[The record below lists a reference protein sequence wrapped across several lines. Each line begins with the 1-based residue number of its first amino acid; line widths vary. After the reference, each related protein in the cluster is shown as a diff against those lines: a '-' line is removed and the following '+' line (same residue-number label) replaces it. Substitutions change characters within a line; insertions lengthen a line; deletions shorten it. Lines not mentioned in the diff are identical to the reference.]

1 MTSLS
6 GIGGNFRRIVF
17 FDPQRGAALGAK
29 GSAPVHLVFCT
40 ERSMSHYVKT
50 FLADDSG
57 ATAIEYALMSSL
69 IAIALI
75 ASLTALGTRLSSEF
89 VEVSSALK

>member
-1 MTSLS
+1 
-6 GIGGNFRRIVF
+6 
-17 FDPQRGAALGAK
+17 
-29 GSAPVHLVFCT
+29 
-40 ERSMSHYVKT
+40 MSHYVKT